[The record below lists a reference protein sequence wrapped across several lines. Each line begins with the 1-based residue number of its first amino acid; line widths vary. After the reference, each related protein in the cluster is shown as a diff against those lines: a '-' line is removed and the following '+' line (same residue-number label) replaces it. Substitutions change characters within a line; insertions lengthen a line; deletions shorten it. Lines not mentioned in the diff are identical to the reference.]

1 MISSGFKFL
10 FVVIFLAIYFC
21 NASNNAP
28 KNEHE
33 QTCECGFVTDPPK
46 TISLKDIL
54 TKTSNTYYAGTD
66 DNVKLTVIK
75 RRKGAK
81 YKFCETNALVR
92 PGINVLERGNT
103 DNFNG
108 VDVLGIFV
116 HFFIKFCCDKTTMK
130 FFLLQQ

>member
-1 MISSGFKFL
+1 MISSGFKLL

-28 KNEHE
+28 QKDYE
-33 QTCECGFVTDPPK
+33 QICECGFVTHPPK

-54 TKTSNTYYAGTD
+54 TKTSNTYHAGTD

-75 RRKGAK
+75 RRRGAK
-81 YKFCETNALVR
+81 YESCETSALVR

-108 VDVLGIFV
+108 VEVLGILV
-116 HFFIKFCCDKTTMK
+116 HFVIKFCCDKTTMK

>member
-1 MISSGFKFL
+1 MISSGFKLL

-21 NASNNAP
+21 NASNSNAP
-28 KNEHE
+28 KNENE

-75 RRKGAK
+75 RRKGANLSSRT
-81 YKFCETNALVR
+81 YKAYK
-92 PGINVLERGNT
+92 RGRA
-103 DNFNG
+103 
-108 VDVLGIFV
+108 
-116 HFFIKFCCDKTTMK
+116 
-130 FFLLQQ
+130 